1 MCITATSMD
10 GLTPGALALS
20 VTTISTA
27 DTAEQTVETEPSRN
41 RALHAVPAANGLPM
55 TVTET
60 WDASST
66 GGVTLIMTG
75 AWASRSDI
83 A

>member
-1 MCITATSMD
+1 MCITAISID
-10 GLTPGALALS
+10 GLTKGALALS

-27 DTAEQTVETEPSRN
+27 DTAVHPLEKEPSRN
-41 RALHAVPAANGLPM
+41 VALHAAPAVNGLPM

-66 GGVTLIMTG
+66 GGVTLMIMG
-75 AWASRSDI
+75 AWASRSGM